1 MTSIQGSSSLQRA
14 IAILMTLGSE
24 PATRRDSLGVVEI
37 ARLIGSEKTQV
48 SRTLKTLGEAGLV
61 DRDPDSLGYRLGW
74 QLFVLA
80 SSAGNQHLLAVAPRV
95 LRRLVTVVGER
106 AHLSVL
112 QGGEVMTLLSESPSQ
127 AIQAAGWV
135 GRATPLNS
143 TSSGRALLFDHTE
156 DELRALL
163 PEEAFRAE
171 ALNAP
176 RDVEQLMSRL
186 AQARKRGFATT
197 DEEFEPGLVAV
208 AAPVRDFQGRIIAA
222 VNISAPKFRLGHNLE
237 GAGLQVLAAAK
248 HLSQELT
255 RRSAD
260 TSAGSLPPPLEPLTA
275 HQNANNRRIS

>member
-1 MTSIQGSSSLQRA
+1 MTSVQASSSLQRA

-24 PATRRDSLGVVEI
+24 PATRRDGVGVVEI
-37 ARLIGSEKTQV
+37 ARLIGREKTQV
-48 SRTLKTLGEAGLV
+48 SRTLKTLCEAGLV
-61 DRDPDSLGYRLGW
+61 DRDPDTLGYRLGW

-95 LRRLVTVVGER
+95 LRKLVTVVGER

-112 QGGEVMTLLSESPSQ
+112 QGGEVLTLLSESPSQ
-127 AIQAAGWV
+127 AIQATGWV
-135 GRATPLNS
+135 GRATPLHS

-163 PEEAFRAE
+163 PAAAFRAE
-171 ALNAP
+171 ALNSP
-176 RDVEQLMSRL
+176 RDVEELLSRL
-186 AQARKRGFATT
+186 AQARKRGFAAT

-222 VNISAPKFRLGHNLE
+222 LNISAPKFRLGHNLE
-237 GAGLQVLAAAK
+237 AAGMQVLAAAR
-248 HLSQELT
+248 HLSQELN
-255 RRSAD
+255 RRSSDAPASS
-260 TSAGSLPPPLEPLTA
+260 TPSPHEPLTA